1 MFKHVLVPLDG
12 SQLAE
17 SVLPA
22 VAWLAKRLGAS
33 ITLIHIIEQGPSAT
47 IHGDRHLTQ
56 PDEAEAYLTEVAAR
70 LRDQDGIATPVECH
84 VHTTDKGE
92 SDVARSIVDHTADLE
107 PDLIVLAPHGSGGL
121 RDIFF
126 GNIAQQVIQMG
137 RTPILVVSPGPVGQ
151 ARAFAPRKILVTLD
165 GSPAAEPALP
175 VAEAMAR
182 AGDTSLHLLIV
193 VPTLT
198 TLPHEQVASG
208 MLMPMATAAVLELA
222 VQGAADYL
230 RAVGDRLQAKGIP
243 VLAEVHRGD
252 PAPETVE
259 VAERIDADLLVMTT
273 RGEAG
278 LNAFWS
284 DSVSRKVAGHF
295 DRPLLLVRAAP
306 AEPGEA

>member
-1 MFKHVLVPLDG
+1 MFEHVLVPLDG

-22 VAWLAKRLGAS
+22 VAWLAKRQGAS
-33 ITLIHIIEQGPSAT
+33 ITLLHIIEQGRPAT
-47 IHGDRHLTQ
+47 VHGDRHLAQ
-56 PDEAEAYLTEVAAR
+56 PDEAEAYLGEVAER
-70 LRDQDGIATPVECH
+70 LRDQDGVASPVECH

-92 SDVARSIVDHTADLE
+92 SDVARSIVDHVADLA

-121 RDIFF
+121 RDLFV
-126 GNIAQQVIQMG
+126 GNIAEQVIQMG
-137 RTPILVVSPGPVGQ
+137 RTPILVVSPGPAGQ
-151 ARAFAPRKILVTLD
+151 ARAFDPRQILVTLD

-175 VAEAMAR
+175 AAETMAR
-182 AGDTSLHLLIV
+182 AGGASLHLLIV

-198 TLPHEQVASG
+198 TLPHEHVAAG

-230 RAVGDRLQAKGIP
+230 RAVGDGLQAKGIP

-259 VAERIDADLLVMTT
+259 VAERINADLLVMTT

-278 LNAFWS
+278 FNAFWS
-284 DSVSRKVAGHF
+284 DSVSRKVAGRF

-306 AEPGEA
+306 AEPDKA

>member
-1 MFKHVLVPLDG
+1 MFNHVLVPLDG
-12 SQLAE
+12 SRLAE

-22 VAWLAKRLGAS
+22 VAWLTKRLNAS

-56 PDEAEAYLTEVAAR
+56 PDEAEAYLNEVAAR
-70 LRDQDGIATPVECH
+70 LRDQDGVATPVECH

-92 SDVARSIVDHTADLE
+92 SDVARSIVEHAGE
-107 PDLIVLAPHGSGGL
+107 FAPDLIVLAPHGSGGL

-137 RTPILVVSPGPVGQ
+137 RTPILVLSPGPAGQ
-151 ARAFAPRKILVTLD
+151 AREFALRKVLVTLD
-165 GSPAAEPALP
+165 GSPATEPALP
-175 VAEAMAR
+175 VAETMAR
-182 AGDTSLHLLIV
+182 AGDASLHLLIV

-198 TLPHEQVASG
+198 TLPHEQVAFG

-230 RAVGDRLQAKGIP
+230 RTVGDRLQAKGIP

-259 VAERIDADLLVMTT
+259 VAERINADLLVMTT
-273 RGEAG
+273 RGKAG

-284 DSVSRKVAGHF
+284 DSISRKVAGRF

-306 AEPGEA
+306 AEPDKP

>member
-1 MFKHVLVPLDG
+1 MFEHVLVPLDG

-22 VAWLAKRLGAS
+22 VVWLARRLGVS
-33 ITLIHIIEQGPSAT
+33 ITLLHIIEQGPSAT
-47 IHGDRHLTQ
+47 IHGDRHLTR
-56 PDEAEAYLTEVAAR
+56 PDEAEAYLAEVAAR
-70 LRDQDGIATPVECH
+70 LRDQVTTQVVSH
-84 VHTTDKGE
+84 VHTTEQGE
-92 SDVARSIVDHTADLE
+92 SDVARSIVDHAVDFV
-107 PDLIVLAPHGSGGL
+107 PDLIVLAPHGSSGL

-137 RTPILVVSPGPVGQ
+137 HTPILVVSPGPAGQ
-151 ARAFAPRKILVTLD
+151 AREFEPRKILVTLD
-165 GSPAAEPALP
+165 GSPVTEPALP
-175 VAEAMAR
+175 AAETLAR
-182 AGDTSLHLLIV
+182 AGNASLHLLTV

-198 TLPHEQVASG
+198 TLPCDQAATG
-208 MLMPMATAAVLELA
+208 MLMPMATAAILELA

-259 VAERIDADLLVMTT
+259 VAERINADVLVMTT

-284 DSVSRKVAGHF
+284 DSVSRKVAGRF
-295 DRPLLLVRAAP
+295 NRPLLLVRAGK
-306 AEPGEA
+306 AEPDKA